1 MIASE
6 SYLQALKKVVDT
18 TSVPVFRH
26 VIYSSEYIS
35 GMIFAIAAC
44 PELPMPNHWLP
55 LVFKSPPERAKEFEI
70 NQLFDDLMSLFKV
83 QLLDIQC
90 SKIGLPAKC
99 GSNDNESSDTS
110 IAQWCKGFVFAHSN
124 NQSCWQRAWD
134 IKSSDS
140 ELSKVYSKDLSRIL
154 KLTSTLADFTFALEQ
169 RQEPQR
175 KALLDNKISL
185 HKSLI
190 PCLKEYLVIAEE
202 LSKVLPENIEL
213 QGRADN
219 E

>member
-1 MIASE
+1 MIASQ
-6 SYLQALKKVVDT
+6 SYLQALTKITDI
-18 TSVPVFRH
+18 TSTPVFRQ
-26 VIYSSEYIS
+26 VIQPTEYIS

-55 LVFKSPPERAKEFEI
+55 LVFKSPPERAKDQQI
-70 NQLFDDLMSLFKV
+70 NQLFDDLMSVFKV
-83 QLLDIQC
+83 QLLDIQ
-90 SKIGLPAKC
+90 SSEIGLPSQC
-99 GSNDNESSDTS
+99 VSVNNECSDAS

-134 IKSSDS
+134 IKSDDTK
-140 ELSKVYSKDLSRIL
+140 LIKKYSKDLSRIL

-169 RQEPQR
+169 RQESQR
-175 KALLDNKISL
+175 KALLDNKLSL

-190 PCLKEYLVIAEE
+190 PCLREYLVIAEE

-213 QGRADN
+213 QSSAGN